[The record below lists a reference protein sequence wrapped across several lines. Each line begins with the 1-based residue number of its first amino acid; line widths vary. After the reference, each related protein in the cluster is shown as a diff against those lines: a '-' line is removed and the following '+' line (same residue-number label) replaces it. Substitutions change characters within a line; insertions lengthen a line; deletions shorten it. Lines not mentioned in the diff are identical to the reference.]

1 MIIVVVVGRMV
12 VVVVGRM
19 VVVVV
24 GRMVVVVV
32 GRMVVV
38 VVGRMVVV
46 VFRSQDT
53 VKIGHLRRDTVIE
66 RVAKESALIP
76 QSMSSW

>member
-1 MIIVVVVGRMV
+1 MTLVMEVTVLPLVI
-12 VVVVGRM
+12 
-19 VVVVV
+19 
-24 GRMVVVVV
+24 
-32 GRMVVV
+32 VVV

-46 VFRSQDT
+46 VFRNQDT
-53 VKIGHLRRDTVIE
+53 AMIVHLRKDTVIE